1 MDPNNTKLRTLL
13 MIRQLYRQG
22 IWLLLTLLAC
32 SSCQLQDDLFGKKT
46 ETTELGSLELSVLA
60 NAPVSMTTKADAT
73 QGAAVNT
80 DDFEVMIKGEEQ
92 TDGSVFSRQYSKV
105 KEMPTT
111 IQLAV
116 GNYTVTSNTPGEL
129 KKRMSAPYYAGDTE
143 LTITKDVTSNASVK
157 CTMKNSRIQLQYSD
171 DFKSTFQ
178 QWKVTLDDGSDTALY
193 FTDQDSDEDIYWAFD
208 EGVAQVRVNI
218 QATTNDGNVVRD
230 SRTFTKS
237 MVTEGYGDVN
247 SEDFTGGDALVL
259 DFKPAA
265 PSTPTTSQV
274 TGINVSLFITFSE
287 YKEQIQ
293 IPVSDKEIEQPST
306 PPSQPEGPSTPTTP
320 EVAAPTISLPADFT
334 YAISGNPAKPASAD
348 AVLNTPAGL
357 KSALVKIETNNA
369 AFTTTLQDAAF
380 DQAGALLTGAEL
392 IGNQAMQNLFD
403 SIGLKEADGTPKKTP
418 VAGVTTYTFPIAAFF
433 TFLDLFTG
441 THKFHLTLTDSNNQ
455 QVTKTLTVTITE

>member
-1 MDPNNTKLRTLL
+1 M
-13 MIRQLYRQG
+13 
-22 IWLLLTLLAC
+22 
-32 SSCQLQDDLFGKKT
+32 
-46 ETTELGSLELSVLA
+46 
-60 NAPVSMTTKADAT
+60 
-73 QGAAVNT
+73 
-80 DDFEVMIKGEEQ
+80 
-92 TDGSVFSRQYSKV
+92 
-105 KEMPTT
+105 
-111 IQLAV
+111 
-116 GNYTVTSNTPGEL
+116 
-129 KKRMSAPYYAGDTE
+129 
-143 LTITKDVTSNASVK
+143 
-157 CTMKNSRIQLQYSD
+157 
-171 DFKSTFQ
+171 
-178 QWKVTLDDGSDTALY
+178 
-193 FTDQDSDEDIYWAFD
+193 
-208 EGVAQVRVNI
+208 
-218 QATTNDGNVVRD
+218 
-230 SRTFTKS
+230 
-237 MVTEGYGDVN
+237 TEGYGDVN

>member
-1 MDPNNTKLRTLL
+1 MLL
-13 MIRQLYRQG
+13 A
-22 IWLLLTLLAC
+22 LLAC

-60 NAPVSMTTKADAT
+60 NAPLSMTTKAEVTKGD
-73 QGAAVNT
+73 AVNT
-80 DDFEVMIKGEEQ
+80 DDFEVLIQGEEQ

-116 GNYTVTSNTPGEL
+116 GNYKITSNTPGEL
-129 KKRMSAPYYAGDTE
+129 KKRMSSPYYAGDTE
-143 LTITKDVTSNASVK
+143 LTITKDVTSNASVT
-157 CTMKNSRIQLQYSD
+157 CTMKNSRIQIQYSD
-171 DFKSTFQ
+171 EFKSTFQ
-178 QWKVTLDDGSDTALY
+178 KWMVTMDDGSDSALG
-193 FTDQDSDEDIYWAFD
+193 FTQDDAMEDIYWAFG
-208 EGVAQVRVNI
+208 EGVSQVRVNI
-218 QATTNDGNVVRD
+218 QATTYDGNVVRD

-247 SEDFTGGDALVL
+247 SDDFTGGDALVL

-293 IPVSDKEIEQPST
+293 IPVSDKEVDQPT
-306 PPSQPEGPSTPTTP
+306 NPPSETEDPSDPNTP
-320 EVAAPTISLPADFT
+320 EVAAPTINLPADFT
-334 YAISGNPAKPASAD
+334 YSISGNPAKPANAD

-392 IGNQAMQNLFD
+392 IGNQAMQTLFD
-403 SIGLKEADGTPKKTP
+403 SIGLKESDGPPKQTP
-418 VAGVTTYTFPIAAFF
+418 VAGGTTSTFPIAAFF

-441 THKFHLTLTDSNNQ
+441 THKFHLTLIDSNNQ
-455 QVTKTLTVTITE
+455 QVTKTLTVTITA